1 MDRDI
6 EGTVLTG
13 GGEGRIPLPPMKSM
27 FPYIYRR
34 VIHVITLFFHGEFD
48 KNGFIPIQS
57 DQDGLGR
64 REQHPGGP
72 QQDKI

>member
-13 GGEGRIPLPPMKSM
+13 GGRIPPPPPTKSM
-27 FPYIYRR
+27 FPYIYRH

-64 REQHPGGP
+64 REQHPGGL
-72 QQDKI
+72 QQDKT